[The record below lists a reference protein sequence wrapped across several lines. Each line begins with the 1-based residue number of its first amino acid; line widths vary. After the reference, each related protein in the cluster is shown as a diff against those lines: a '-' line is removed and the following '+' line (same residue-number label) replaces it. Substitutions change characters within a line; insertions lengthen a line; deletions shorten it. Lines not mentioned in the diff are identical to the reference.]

1 MNSPAC
7 PSAVPSSASRRQ
19 WLVSAA
25 GLVAAFGLPLT
36 GAIAQITGLADAIN
50 KAGRQRMLSQRM
62 AKAWLAVGQGAEAAR
77 AQKVLNDSMALF
89 DRQFYELKAYA
100 PTAENKS
107 LIASIEPVWSEYKS
121 VLVGTTPDR
130 NAVARLLS
138 LDANVL
144 SLAQQG
150 TVQLEKQSST
160 PAGRLVNLAGR
171 QRMLSQRAAKFY
183 LVLTWQAPVP
193 QAQAE
198 VEAARKEFSQA
209 LTQLYESPEATQA
222 VRDELDLAR
231 QQWVLFEDALK
242 RGGDPVG
249 APRRAANVFTS
260 SENMLEIMD
269 RVTGLYTR
277 LAT

>member
-1 MNSPAC
+1 M
-7 PSAVPSSASRRQ
+7 PSCASRRR
-19 WLVSAA
+19 WLASAA
-25 GLVAAFGLPLT
+25 GLMVALGLPLT
-36 GAIAQITGLADAIN
+36 DALAQVSGLADAIN

-62 AKAWLAVGQGAEAAR
+62 AKAWLAIGQGAEPAR
-77 AQKVLNDSMALF
+77 AQKVLSESMALF

-100 PTAENKS
+100 PTSENKA
-107 LIASIEPVWSEYKS
+107 LLASIEPLWSEYKG
-121 VLVGTTPDR
+121 VLVGTAPDR
-130 NAVARLLS
+130 GGVARLLN

-150 TVQLEKQSST
+150 TVQLEQRAGT
-160 PAGRLVNLAGR
+160 QAGRLVNLAGR

-183 LVLTWQAPVP
+183 LVVTWQAPVP

-198 VEAARKEFSQA
+198 VDTARKEFAQA
-209 LTQLYESPEATQA
+209 LTQLYDSPEATPA
-222 VRDELDLAR
+222 VREELDLAR

-249 APRRAANVFTS
+249 AQRRAANVFAS